1 MSSGPRAG
9 RDAKGASVALAASA
23 SSDSSDTPPGTDDR
37 DATVGADDATPLEP
51 GIRTYLTSLASERK
65 LAALTLENYTRDL
78 RQLQRLA
85 SGRALESLQHGDI
98 RRFVMKLHAEGL
110 VGRSIARKLSA
121 WRGYFAWLAQRTALA
136 ANPVE
141 GVRAPKQPKPL
152 PKALSPDQASAL
164 VEFATGTSAEAV
176 RNRAMFELL
185 YSSGL
190 RLSELT
196 GLDHRYVEA
205 DGYRSASWLDLAER
219 EVVVTGKGNKRRR
232 VPVGEKAVQAL
243 AEWLEMRAPLATT
256 EPHALFLSARGKR
269 IGGRAVQQGLERHAL
284 AAGLPTHV
292 HPHMLRHSFA
302 THVLQSSGDL
312 RAVQEMLGHSNIS
325 TTQIYTKL
333 DFQHLAKV
341 YDQAHP
347 RSRKKT

>member
-1 MSSGPRAG
+1 MATPPRAPAPRSRHAPRTSG
-9 RDAKGASVALAASA
+9 AVPAAKSAVRATAPAAPARS
-23 SSDSSDTPPGTDDR
+23 
-37 DATVGADDATPLEP
+37 ADDDTPLEA
-51 GIRTYLTSLASERK
+51 GLRAYLSSLASERK
-65 LAALTLENYTRDL
+65 LAGLTLENYTRDL
-78 RQLQRLA
+78 RQLQRMA
-85 SGRALESLQHGDI
+85 RGRPLESLQHGDI
-98 RRFVMKLHAEGL
+98 RRFVMQMHSEGL

-141 GVRAPKQPKPL
+141 GVRAPKQPRPL
-152 PKALSPDQASAL
+152 PKALSPDQATAL
-164 VEFATGTSAEAV
+164 VEFASGTSAEAV

-196 GLDHRYVEA
+196 SLDHRYVEA
-205 DGYRSASWLDLAER
+205 DGYRSSSWLDLAER

-232 VPVGEKAVQAL
+232 VPVGEKAAQAL
-243 AEWLEMRAPLATT
+243 AQWLQMRGALDAA

-269 IGGRAVQQGLERHAL
+269 IGARAVQQGLARHAL
-284 AAGLPTHV
+284 CAGLPTHV